1 MDSTVIFPPDLHTL
15 WEWLPDWRQD
25 LRPFVRHDLPK
36 IFFVIVGAV
45 LLIRLLRALS
55 LRAAGLRVLS
65 ERADL
70 RAQQL
75 RTLAGV
81 INSVGSFVIL
91 FVALLEVMS
100 LLGFNLG
107 PLLASAGIAG
117 VAIGFGA
124 QTLVKDVLNGF
135 FILLEN
141 QYALGDTVRT
151 AGVQGKVEEI
161 TLRRT
166 VLRDDDGTVHFIANS
181 QIGIVSNLT
190 RDWAQV
196 SLRTWVA
203 YSENSEKIVEL
214 LRQAGASLWSDP
226 QYSGGMLEAP
236 RVLGLDRVGDGAAE
250 YLLTARTR
258 PGDQYAISRELRW
271 RIKSILEENQVKPA
285 GPGRVY
291 VQETAN

>member
-1 MDSTVIFPPDLHTL
+1 MDFTVISPPDLHAL
-15 WEWLPDWRQD
+15 WEWLCDWRQD
-25 LRPFVRHDLPK
+25 LRPFVHHDLPK

-45 LLIRLLRALS
+45 LLIRLLRAVS
-55 LRAAGLRVLS
+55 LRAAGLKVLS
-65 ERADL
+65 EHADM

-91 FVALLEVMS
+91 FVALLEVLS

-151 AGVQGKVEEI
+151 AGVKGTVEEI

-196 SLRTWVA
+196 WLRTLVA
-203 YSENSEKIVEL
+203 YSESSERVVAL
-214 LRQAGASLWSDP
+214 LQQVSASLWSDA
-226 QYSGGMLEAP
+226 QYSGSLLEAP
-236 RVLGLDRVGDGAAE
+236 RVLGLDRVGNGEAE
-250 YLLTARTR
+250 YLLVARTR
-258 PGDQYAISRELRW
+258 PGDQYAISRELRR
-271 RIKSILEENQVKPA
+271 RIKSVFEENQVKPA

-291 VQETAN
+291 VQETVN